1 MGKSKDQFL
10 HLRESRKAQRRYDV
24 QDVINSEITL
34 QPLDCRKC
42 GSQEVTFHQYV
53 GDAYCSD
60 CGVWQL
66 DN

>member
-1 MGKSKDQFL
+1 MKC
-10 HLRESRKAQRRYDV
+10 YDV

-34 QPLDCRKC
+34 QPLTCRKC
-42 GSQEVTFHQYV
+42 GSQEVMYHQYV
-53 GDAYCSD
+53 GDAYCSK